1 LPLHF
6 GKYYYTRGT
15 LARVA
20 SAVLVLALLGGTA
33 TAFAVTESL
42 KLERSPVAAPRI
54 DKVFSPVCDCKSETA
69 RIRFRL
75 READRL
81 TVAIVSGGDVVRTL
95 VRSQPERAGGV
106 EYEWDGRDDGGRVV
120 PEGSYR
126 PRVHLAEQRRT
137 IVFPNPIEVD
147 ITPPRVRVVSA
158 APATISPDGDG
169 RSDRVQIRYRVSE
182 NAHGLLFVDG
192 RRTVYTRFQP
202 REGVMSW
209 YATRSGRSARPGRYR
224 LEVAAEDTA
233 GNLSTGRVAFPV
245 RVRYIELAR
254 ESIRAKARTRFGI
267 RVDTD
272 ARSYLWL
279 FAGRTGRSSARL
291 LVLRA
296 PKAGRYRLF
305 VEANRHGDSA
315 RVIVSPRGR

>member
-1 LPLHF
+1 M
-6 GKYYYTRGT
+6 
-15 LARVA
+15 
-20 SAVLVLALLGGTA
+20 LVLALLGGTA

-54 DKVFSPVCDCKSETA
+54 DKVFSPVCDCESSSA
-69 RIRFRL
+69 AIRFRL
-75 READRL
+75 RKADRL
-81 TVAIVSGGDVVRTL
+81 RVAIVGDGEVVRTL
-95 VRSQPERAGGV
+95 VRSQREPAGDV
-106 EYEWDGRDDGGRVV
+106 EYEWDGRDDRGEVV

-126 PRVHLAEQRRT
+126 PRVHLSEQRRT
-137 IVFPNPIEVD
+137 IEFPNPIRVD
-147 ITPPRVRVVSA
+147 VTPPRIRVVSA

-169 RSDRVQIRYRVSE
+169 RSDRVQIRYRISE
-182 NAHGLLFVDG
+182 NAHALLFVDG
-192 RRTVYTRFQP
+192 RRAVYTRFQP
-202 REGVMSW
+202 QEGVMSW
-209 YATRSGRSARPGRYR
+209 YAKRARRSARPGRYR

-233 GNLSTGRVAFPV
+233 GNVSIGRVDFPV
-245 RVRYIELAR
+245 RVRYVELAR
-254 ESIRAKARTRFGI
+254 ETIRATARTRFGI

-296 PKAGRYRLF
+296 PRAGRYRLF